1 MSLKPDLENFFKGS
15 KVIVVTANG
24 NFNNLDRFL
33 AKMRAGEM
41 YRNLNRY
48 GMEGVEALANNTPL
62 DSGKTAGSWRY
73 EVDISK
79 AKATI
84 TWFNTNIN
92 SGVPI
97 AIILQYGH
105 GTGTGGYVSGRDYIN
120 PAMRPVFD
128 RIANDVWKAVTT
140 S

>member
-15 KVIVVTANG
+15 KVIVVTAKG

-79 AKATI
+79 TKATI

-120 PAMRPVFD
+120 PVMRLVFD
-128 RIANDVWKAVTT
+128 RIANDVWKVVTT